1 MSNYPSNVSDS
12 QWQVINKYLDTERK
26 RDQDLREILNA
37 ILYLVKT
44 GCQWRYLP
52 KDFSSWQ
59 TVFYYFNSWKHRGV
73 FQKMQ
78 LDIARKIRKAK
89 GKDEEPTAAIIDSQS
104 VKATLVST
112 GGHTGFDAGKK
123 IKGVKRH
130 IATDTLGLL
139 LCVVVHSAG
148 IQDRDGGMLVLKKL
162 QRYWHKVIKV
172 FADGGY
178 QGKLVEKVLDSFQYV
193 LEIVKRNDAH
203 IFKILPKR
211 WIVERTFSW
220 IDTNRRT
227 AKSYERLNGTTEAV
241 TQIAAVRIMLKQF

>member
-1 MSNYPSNVSDS
+1 MCNYPSNVSDS
-12 QWQVINKYLDTERK
+12 QWQVIKKYLAPERK
-26 RDQDLREILNA
+26 RAHDLREILNG

-52 KDFSSWQ
+52 SDFPKWQ

-73 FQKMQ
+73 FQKIQ
-78 LDIARKIRKAK
+78 LGMVRQVRVLEGREA
-89 GKDEEPTAAIIDSQS
+89 EPTAAIIDSQS

-130 IATDTLGLL
+130 IATDTLGLM
-139 LCVVVHSAG
+139 LCVVVHHAG
-148 IQDRDGGMLVLKKL
+148 IQDRDGALLVLKKL
-162 QRYWHKVIKV
+162 QRYWHKIIKV

-178 QGKLVEKVLDSFQYV
+178 RGKLVEKALGLFGYV
-193 LEIVKRNDAH
+193 IDIVKRNEQH
-203 IFKILPKR
+203 VFKILPKR
-211 WIVERTFSW
+211 WLVERAFSW

-227 AKSYERLNGTTEAV
+227 AKSYERRLCTIEAV
-241 TQIAAVRIMLKQF
+241 TQIAAIRIMLKRF